1 MVDFLINVGLPVGIF
16 LFMVYIAPYITKL
29 IKTKLTAEQYKT
41 LEMVIRIAVQ
51 AAEQM
56 YTDTLQGKNKKQY
69 VYEQVK
75 KKGIQIS
82 YDEFD
87 ALCESAVHELNK
99 YKK

>member
-1 MVDFLINVGLPVGIF
+1 MIDFLINVGLPMLVFIM
-16 LFMVYIAPYITKL
+16 MVYIAPLITKTV
-29 IKTKLTAEQYKT
+29 KTKLTVEQYKM
-41 LEMVIRIAVQ
+41 LENFIRIAVQ

-56 YTDTLQGKNKKQY
+56 YSDASQGKNKKQY

-75 KKGIQIS
+75 KKGLKIS
-82 YDEFD
+82 YEEFD